1 MHTFNP
7 HSQLKQ
13 VSVIF
18 SFSSHITHGEN
29 EAQEAKKLIQ
39 VRQLA
44 GIDAGCKSS
53 FSDSSPY
60 HFKAVYF

>member
-7 HSQLKQ
+7 HSQLKK

-18 SFSSHITHGEN
+18 FFSSHFIHGEN
-29 EAQEAKKLIQ
+29 GAQEAKKLIQ

-53 FSDSSPY
+53 FSDSSLY
-60 HFKAVYF
+60 HLNAVYF